1 MKPHLA
7 MRQIEKV
14 WYSTLA
20 DTVFA
25 RFGTGFSADMYVDP
39 VTTYLFQELCEPV
52 GGYGNVSIPPVG
64 PFANTSLPTN
74 ASTSSSPSTPTTFT
88 GPAPRLS
95 NPIIVWLFSM
105 LLAASL
111 SVAINSLS

>member
-1 MKPHLA
+1 
-7 MRQIEKV
+7 MRLTEKV
-14 WYSTLA
+14 WHATLA
-20 DTVFA
+20 DTGFA
-25 RFGTGFSADMYVDP
+25 RFDPGSSADIYVNP

-64 PFANTSLPTN
+64 PYANASLPTN
-74 ASTSSSPSTPTTFT
+74 TSTNSSPSAPTTFT

-95 NPIIVWLFSM
+95 NPIILWLLSI

-111 SVAINSLS
+111 FVGIN